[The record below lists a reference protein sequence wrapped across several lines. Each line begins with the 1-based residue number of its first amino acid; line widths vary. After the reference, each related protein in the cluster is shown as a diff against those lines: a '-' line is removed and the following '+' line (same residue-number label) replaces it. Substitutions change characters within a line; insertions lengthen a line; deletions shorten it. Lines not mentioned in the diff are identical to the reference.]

1 MASSIPLPTICSTS
15 RVYKLPCHSA
25 RRYWLFAHH
34 RLNKEVFED
43 RQREESRANG
53 RDREDDDF

>member
-1 MASSIPLPTICSTS
+1 MFS
-15 RVYKLPCHSA
+15 RQLPCEPFTSLRFFITTLVL

-43 RQREESRANG
+43 RQRAESRANG
-53 RDREDDDF
+53 GDANDEDF